1 MKRGY
6 LSRFLKG
13 FLLGMSITLSI
24 GGLLLWLLSTQNLVT
39 ISVESLAGLQNLLS
53 WSSRNMGMAVWPFT
67 LVLLLFLLSLRTLRQ
82 RITAGQSIDRI
93 VQAAHLT
100 DIWIGLFF
108 GIGVIWTAIGMR
120 SALLFALG
128 DPETAAQLGA
138 FVILQRLVDG
148 GILLALSTTIFG
160 GIGGYLMRVIKAVA
174 VGGELQRYYSH
185 LAEQHNTAVQS
196 SLDRIDSHLQQIS
209 HHQENRDEP
218 LALTNLQR

>member
-1 MKRGY
+1 MERGHFN
-6 LSRFLKG
+6 RFLRG
-13 FLLGMSITLSI
+13 FLLGMSITLSL
-24 GGLLLWLLSTQNLVT
+24 GGLLLWLLSAQNLVT
-39 ISVESLAGLQNLLS
+39 ISAESLEGLQNLLS
-53 WSSRNMGMAVWPFT
+53 WSSRNMGMAIWPFT
-67 LVLLLFLLSLRTLRQ
+67 LVMLLFLLSLRTLRQ
-82 RITAGQSIDRI
+82 RIAAEQSIDKI

-128 DPETAAQLGA
+128 DPESAARLGA

-174 VGGELQRYYSH
+174 VGGELQRYYSR

>member
-6 LSRFLKG
+6 FNRFLRG
-13 FLLGMSITLSI
+13 FLLGMSITLSL
-24 GGLLLWLLSTQNLVT
+24 GGLLLWLLSAQSLVT
-39 ISVESLAGLQNLLS
+39 ISAESLEGLQNLLG
-53 WSSRNMGMAVWPFT
+53 WSSRNMGMAIWPFT
-67 LVLLLFLLSLRTLRQ
+67 LVLLLFLLTLRTLRQ
-82 RITAGQSIDRI
+82 RIAAEQSIDRI

-120 SALLFALG
+120 SALLSALG
-128 DPETAAQLGA
+128 DPESAAKLGA

-160 GIGGYLMRVIKAVA
+160 GIGGYLMRVVKAVA
-174 VGGELQRYYSH
+174 VGGELQRYYSR

>member
-6 LSRFLKG
+6 FNRFLRG
-13 FLLGMSITLSI
+13 FLLGMSITLSL
-24 GGLLLWLLSTQNLVT
+24 GGLLLWLLSAQSLVT
-39 ISVESLAGLQNLLS
+39 ISAESLEGLQNLLG
-53 WSSRNMGMAVWPFT
+53 WSSRNMGMAIWPFT
-67 LVLLLFLLSLRTLRQ
+67 LVLLLFLLTLRTLRQ
-82 RITAGQSIDRI
+82 RIAAEQSIDRI

-120 SALLFALG
+120 SALLSALG
-128 DPETAAQLGA
+128 DPESAAKLGA

-174 VGGELQRYYSH
+174 VGGELQRYYSR

>member
-6 LSRFLKG
+6 FNRFLKG
-13 FLLGMSITLSI
+13 FLLSMSITLSL

-39 ISVESLAGLQNLLS
+39 ISAESLEGLQNLFS
-53 WSSRNMGMAVWPFT
+53 WSSRNMGMAIWPFT
-67 LVLLLFLLSLRTLRQ
+67 LVMLLFLLSLRTLRQ
-82 RITAGQSIDRI
+82 RIAAEQSIDKI

-128 DPETAAQLGA
+128 DPESAARLGA

-174 VGGELQRYYSH
+174 VGGELQRYYSR

-196 SLDRIDSHLQQIS
+196 SLDRIDSHLQQIN